1 MALKIPS
8 SMEECLYF
16 TNRLLD
22 NNGSVLAWVYRKICP
37 KCRKAKMGKPV
48 DKGRIKMRA
57 DEYVCPACGYAEK
70 KQEHEE
76 SLIMEAQYTCP
87 KCGKEGEYSVPY
99 IREKVKG
106 IPAYVVECQYCR
118 AKIPLTK
125 KLKELKK

>member
-1 MALKIPS
+1 
-8 SMEECLYF
+8 
-16 TNRLLD
+16 
-22 NNGSVLAWVYRKICP
+22 
-37 KCRKAKMGKPV
+37 MGKPV

-87 KCGKEGEYSVPY
+87 KCGKEGESSVPY